1 MGYSRSKSQTSLGD
15 LVRTGDAEIE
25 FVNLSS
31 QSELSALELSLIREE
46 LVGVDIRKVEY
57 EVTD

>member
-1 MGYSRSKSQTSLGD
+1 MGG

-25 FVNLSS
+25 FVNLNS

-46 LVGVDIRKVEY
+46 LLGVDIRKVEY